1 MRMFAA
7 AAAMAA
13 AALSGPSTGV
23 GGQED
28 APLLAGPTPA
38 PAPAVPPMIVRVP
51 TLVIWGE
58 KDTGTHWIARE
69 KAPEVNALVREFLA
83 QPAEPGKPPRQ

>member
-1 MRMFAA
+1 
-7 AAAMAA
+7 
-13 AALSGPSTGV
+13 
-23 GGQED
+23 
-28 APLLAGPTPA
+28 
-38 PAPAVPPMIVRVP
+38 VP

-69 KAPEVNALVREFLA
+69 KVPEVNALVREFLA